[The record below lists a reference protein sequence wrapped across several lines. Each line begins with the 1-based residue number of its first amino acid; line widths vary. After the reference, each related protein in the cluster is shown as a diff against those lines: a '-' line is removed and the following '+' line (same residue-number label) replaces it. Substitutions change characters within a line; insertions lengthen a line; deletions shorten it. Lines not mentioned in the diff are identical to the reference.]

1 MKTIYYLAPTL
12 DSTHTISDDLHA
24 IGVKDWYIHIVSH
37 DEAGLT
43 KQHLH
48 SSNYIE
54 TLDFIGMGLMGA
66 FCGFLLGMIVAS
78 GMADFEVFGPDVPGF
93 AYLFFVVFTTLF
105 GAWGGSFLGV
115 QSENKKLAPFHDA
128 IEAGQYLFLIY
139 APKEEEARINAMM
152 RERHPESEHAATDEH
167 ALNPFSDVRRE
178 ETGNP
183 R

>member
-1 MKTIYYLAPTL
+1 METIYYLAPTL

-24 IGVKDWYIHIVSH
+24 IGVKDWYIHIVSN

-43 KQHLH
+43 KQNLH

-78 GMADFEVFGPDVPGF
+78 VMAHFEVFGPDVPGF

-105 GAWGGSFLGV
+105 GAWGGGFLGV

-167 ALNPFSDVRRE
+167 ALDPFSDVRRE